1 VYGVVPKAPSYAKSS
16 NILLIL
22 KFSRTLGYLRICFF
36 VVKCD
41 DIPAKVCLLKY
52 FLMDIVAECIFYV
65 LKAIGNN
72 DFVGG
77 KIPLPIT
84 TPFLLLIFTPILYAV
99 SSRANVRIKPS
110 ATYATDSNISMV
122 LCLLPSNIKYTQ
134 YNVEQIKDLI
144 D

>member
-1 VYGVVPKAPSYAKSS
+1 MYGVVPKAPSYAKSS

-22 KFSRTLGYLRICFF
+22 KSNSRIPEDLFF
-36 VVKCD
+36 AVKCD

-77 KIPLPIT
+77 KTPLPIT
-84 TPFLLLIFTPILYAV
+84 TPFLPLIFTPILYAV
-99 SSRANVRIKPS
+99 SSRANVGIKLS

-134 YNVEQIKDLI
+134 YFVEQIKDLF